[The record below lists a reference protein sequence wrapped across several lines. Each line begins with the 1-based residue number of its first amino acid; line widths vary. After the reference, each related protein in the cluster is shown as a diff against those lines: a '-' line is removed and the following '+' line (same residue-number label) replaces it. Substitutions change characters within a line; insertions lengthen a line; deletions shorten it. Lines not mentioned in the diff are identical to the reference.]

1 MTQSI
6 QKGDSVLYYEEPD
19 SPPQPA
25 IVANVVNERVVTL
38 SCLYE
43 DGTWRPHAAV
53 NVVVAGEPLPTQRYC
68 EAKE

>member
-1 MTQSI
+1 MTI
-6 QKGDSVLYYEEPD
+6 KKGDSVLYYETPDEP
-19 SPPQPA
+19 PKPA

-43 DGTWRPHAAV
+43 DGTWHPRGSV

-68 EAKE
+68 EAK